1 VVFEWDERKRRR
13 SLAKHGIDFAALD
26 QMFEADLVEE
36 VDMRHDYGETRIKAI
51 GEVNGVI
58 VSVVYTWRGARRR
71 LISARRAMAD
81 ERKEYQAKL
90 GAA

>member
-1 VVFEWDERKRRR
+1 MRR
-13 SLAKHGIDFAALD
+13 
-26 QMFEADLVEE
+26 
-36 VDMRHDYGETRIKAI
+36 DYGETRIKAI

-71 LISARRAMAD
+71 LISARRARAD

>member
-1 VVFEWDERKRRR
+1 M
-13 SLAKHGIDFAALD
+13 SASAGGISQSTVLISPPWTRC
-26 QMFEADLVEE
+26 VEE

-51 GEVNGVI
+51 GEAKGVI

-71 LISARRAMAD
+71 LISARRARAD